1 MTVLLEIATTKG
13 SSTGKNIFQLL
24 DQALTENKIPWKN
37 VTCFSADNAAVMMGV
52 HNGVAAFVREKN
64 PEVYVNG
71 CICHLLHL
79 AAEKGAQQLPS
90 SPVDL
95 LIPIFYYLEKSS
107 KRHKAFREVQSCCDV
122 KQHAI
127 LKHVC
132 TRWLSLEQAL
142 NRLIEQ
148 WVPLVEFFRS
158 ESETSS
164 SSAQKKKSVQ
174 SKTTAKTVQPQ
185 PQPQKKNTGNAKVSV
200 SSSKPVSQS
209 GKASTSS
216 ESSSGTKRK
225 IEDSHQNRE
234 KQLKLSSSHQ
244 VHPPSQK
251 KSSGYII
258 PRIAKTSSSK
268 PALGKSSTTPASVL
282 KASTSKSSPVVTKTL
297 SSHGTAPSTS
307 AFPSTS
313 SIGKKASDV
322 TKKDLPKGTKL
333 GSSQKTG
340 QVFAGTEHAASKTSQ
355 EVPAMSKAAAI
366 YDQLTNDENKLYW
379 NF

>member
-1 MTVLLEIATTKG
+1 
-13 SSTGKNIFQLL
+13 
-24 DQALTENKIPWKN
+24 
-37 VTCFSADNAAVMMGV
+37 MMGV

-71 CICHLLHL
+71 CVCHLLHL

-107 KRHKAFREVQSCCDV
+107 KRHKAFHEVQSCCDV

-174 SKTTAKTVQPQ
+174 SKTTAKKVQPQ

-200 SSSKPVSQS
+200 TSSKPVS

-225 IEDSHQNRE
+225 IEDSHQNRG
-234 KQLKLSSSHQ
+234 KRLKPSSSHQ
-244 VHPPSQK
+244 VHQPSQK

-258 PRIAKTSSSK
+258 PHIAKTSSSK
-268 PALGKSSTTPASVL
+268 PALGKSSTTPASVS

-322 TKKDLPKGTKL
+322 TKKDLPKGTKV
-333 GSSQKTG
+333 GSGKVKMPPPRSSWAPSSQKTG
-340 QVFAGTEHAASKTSQ
+340 QVFAGTEHAVSKTSQ
-355 EVPAMSKAAAI
+355 EVPATSKAAAI
-366 YDQLTNDENKLYW
+366 YDKLTNDENFSSTTFLCSLY
-379 NF
+379 